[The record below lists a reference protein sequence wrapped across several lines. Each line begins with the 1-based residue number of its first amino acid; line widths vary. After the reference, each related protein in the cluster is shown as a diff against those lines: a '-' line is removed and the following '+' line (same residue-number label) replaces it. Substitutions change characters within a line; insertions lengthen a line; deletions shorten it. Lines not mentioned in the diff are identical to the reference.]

1 MIERI
6 IMTKAK
12 NLVIVESP
20 SKAKTIGKF
29 LGSRYSVMASFG
41 HLRDLPKSR
50 LGVDLENNFEPKYI
64 NVRGRA
70 DIINGLKKAAKSAD
84 KVYLATDPDREGEA
98 IAWHLCN
105 LLEID
110 PQEANR
116 VVFSEITKSAVSEGI
131 KKSRK
136 IDMDLVDAQQGRRIL
151 DRIAGYQI
159 SPVLWKKIGKGLSA
173 GRVQSAALK
182 MICDR
187 EKEIESFIPQ
197 EYWNISADL
206 AKLCQSPAQRK
217 KDKFTAALAE
227 RAGKKLKI
235 ENKQSADKILA
246 ELEGKPYMV
255 AKLEPYR
262 TLKKPYAPYITST
275 MQQDASVKLRFS
287 PGRTMAIAQQLYQ
300 GVTVKGHG
308 STGLITYMRTDS
320 VRISDDADSA
330 CKKLIEEQ
338 YGRAYVG
345 NNKFKNKSPNT
356 QDAHEAIRPTSLEL
370 NPESIRESLTSE
382 QYKLYKLIWSR
393 FVASRMKP
401 AVYEGNSVEIKNGEY
416 LFKAKGSVLT
426 FDGYMKVY
434 SDNAK
439 EEKDTKLPL
448 LEVGE
453 ELALL
458 ELLSEQKFTQPPS
471 RYTEA
476 SLIKE
481 MEENGIGRPS
491 TYATIVN
498 TLTEKKYVTKE
509 KTSLLPT
516 DLGELITYS
525 IMDTY
530 FKKLVDIGFTAEMEN
545 RLDEV
550 GEGEMSWQ
558 EVVDR
563 FYNGYLKDEL
573 ERANKEIEKIVIEP
587 EYTGEDCPNCG
598 KPLVKKRG
606 RFNEFIGCSGY
617 PDCRFTKNIIVGTGV
632 NCPKCGSEIVIKRSR
647 KGKTFYGCSGYPD
660 CDQVFWYRPVQKPCP
675 RCGSLLVQ
683 RGKRL
688 VCSGECGY
696 SENGSESE

>member
-1 MIERI
+1 MA
-6 IMTKAK
+6 KAK
-12 NLVIVESP
+12 DLVIVESP

-29 LGSRYSVMASFG
+29 LGSRYNVMASYG

-70 DIINGLKKAAKSAD
+70 DIINGLKKAAKAAG

-105 LLEID
+105 LLSID
-110 PQEANR
+110 PEETNR

-131 KKSRK
+131 KNSRK
-136 IDMDLVDAQQGRRIL
+136 IDMNLVDSQQGRRIL

-159 SPVLWKKIGKGLSA
+159 SPVLWKKIGRGLSA

-187 EKEIESFIPQ
+187 EKEIEDFVPQ

-206 AKLCQSPAQRK
+206 TKLSETLSQQK

-227 RAGKKLKI
+227 CAGKKIKI
-235 ENKQSADKILA
+235 ENKESADKILA
-246 ELEGKPYMV
+246 ELEGKAYTV

-262 TLKKPYAPYITST
+262 TLKKPYAPYTTST
-275 MQQDASVKLRFS
+275 MQQDASVKLRFTPS
-287 PGRTMAIAQQLYQ
+287 RTMTIAQQLYQ
-300 GVTVKGHG
+300 GVSVKGHG
-308 STGLITYMRTDS
+308 ITGLITYMRTDS
-320 VRISDDADSA
+320 VRISDEADAA

-338 YGRAYVG
+338 YGKAYVG
-345 NNKFKNKSPNT
+345 NNKFKNKSPNS
-356 QDAHEAIRPTSLEL
+356 QDAHEAIRPASLEL
-370 NPESIRESLTSE
+370 DPENIKDSLTAE

-401 AVYEGNSVEIKNGEY
+401 AVYEGNSAEIANGDY
-416 LFKAKGSVLT
+416 IFKAKGSMLS

-439 EEKDTKLPL
+439 EEKDSKLPPL
-448 LEVGE
+448 MVGE
-453 ELALL
+453 ELSLL

-498 TLTEKKYVTKE
+498 TLTEKKYVAKE
-509 KTSLLPT
+509 KNSLSPT

-525 IMDTY
+525 IMDPY
-530 FKKLVDIGFTAEMEN
+530 FNKLVDVGFTAEMEN

-550 GEGEMSWQ
+550 GEGEVPWQ
-558 EVVDR
+558 EVVDG
-563 FYNGYLKDEL
+563 FYNGYLKDAL
-573 ERANKEIEKIVIEP
+573 DRANEEIEKIVIEP
-587 EYTGEDCPNCG
+587 EYTGEDCPDCG

-617 PDCRFTKNIIVGTGV
+617 PECRFTKNIVVGTGV
-632 NCPKCGSEIVIKRSR
+632 ECPKCGSEIVIKRSR
-647 KGKTFYGCSGYPD
+647 KGKTFYGCSGYPQ

-688 VCSGECGY
+688 VCSGDCGY
-696 SENGSESE
+696 SENRSESE

>member
-1 MIERI
+1 
-6 IMTKAK
+6 MTKAK